1 MVGALKLCF
10 HEKNAGLKKN
20 MKARAEDLTHKCFT
34 DFWSI
39 DVGNSRLKRFSYR
52 LTLRCELLLCEIEL
66 AANYDKMTGGLQF
79 N

>member
-1 MVGALKLCF
+1 MEHTKVVF

-39 DVGNSRLKRFSYR
+39 DVGNSRDFSFR
-52 LTLRCELLLCEIEL
+52 LTLRCELLLYEIEL

>member
-34 DFWSI
+34 DF
-39 DVGNSRLKRFSYR
+39 
-52 LTLRCELLLCEIEL
+52 
-66 AANYDKMTGGLQF
+66 
-79 N
+79 